1 MINIPVSIGEL
12 FDKITILQ
20 IKKEKIKSVEKL
32 KNVNKELKLLLQI
45 VGQINKKEI
54 EEEYNQLKNIN
65 EMLWNVEDLI
75 REKEKSGCFDN
86 SFIEL
91 ARSVY
96 IHNDQRAVIKKKIN
110 IITNSALVEEKEY

>member
-1 MINIPVSIGEL
+1 MIKIPVSIGEL

-20 IKKEKIKSVEKL
+20 IKKEKIKSIEKL
-32 KNVNKELKLLLQI
+32 KNVNKELSLLLQI
-45 VGQINKKEI
+45 SGEINKKEI

-65 EMLWNVEDLI
+65 ESLWNVEDLI
-75 REKEKSGCFDN
+75 REKERLGCFDI

-96 IHNDQRAVIKKKIN
+96 IHNDQRAAIKKKIN

>member
-1 MINIPVSIGEL
+1 MINIPVPIGEL
-12 FDKITILQ
+12 FDKISILQ
-20 IKKEKIKSVEKL
+20 IKKEKIISVEKL
-32 KNVNKELKLLLQI
+32 ENINKELSLLLQI
-45 VGQINKKEI
+45 ADEINKKEI
-54 EEEYNQLKNIN
+54 EEQYNQLKNIN

-75 REKEKSGCFDN
+75 REKEKSSCFDN

-96 IHNDQRAVIKKKIN
+96 IYNDQRAVIKKKIN

>member
-1 MINIPVSIGEL
+1 MISIPVSIGEL

-32 KNVNKELKLLLQI
+32 KNVNKELSLLLQI
-45 VGQINKKEI
+45 SDGINKKEI

-65 EMLWNVEDLI
+65 ESLWNVEDLI

-96 IHNDQRAVIKKKIN
+96 IHNDQRAAIKKKIN
-110 IITNSALVEEKEY
+110 IITNSTLLEEKEY

>member
-1 MINIPVSIGEL
+1 MISIPVSIGEL

-20 IKKEKIKSVEKL
+20 IKKEKIKSIEKL
-32 KNVNKELKLLLQI
+32 KNVNKELELLLQI
-45 VGQINKKEI
+45 AGEINKKEI

-65 EMLWNVEDLI
+65 ESLWNVEDLI

-86 SFIEL
+86 FFIQL

-96 IHNDQRAVIKKKIN
+96 NHNDQRAVIKKKIN